1 VSNNNETRTARA
13 DNTLAFYVRE
23 QLGETY
29 NPDSKDENLVDLL
42 TDLMHFAASD
52 NIDFELC
59 FRMAKTNFEAEQE
72 GAVYG
77 L

>member
-1 VSNNNETRTARA
+1 MTNNNETRSARA
-13 DNTLAFYVRE
+13 DNTLTFYVRK
-23 QLGETY
+23 QLNETY
-29 NPDSKDENLVDLL
+29 NPDSKDENLTDLL
-42 TDLMHFAASD
+42 TDLMHFATFD

-72 GAVYG
+72 EAVHG

>member
-1 VSNNNETRTARA
+1 MTNSNETRAGRA

-42 TDLMHFAASD
+42 TDLMHFADSD
-52 NIDFELC
+52 KIDFDLSLK
-59 FRMAKTNFEAEQE
+59 MAKTNFEAEQE
-72 GAVYG
+72 EVAHGI
-77 L
+77 